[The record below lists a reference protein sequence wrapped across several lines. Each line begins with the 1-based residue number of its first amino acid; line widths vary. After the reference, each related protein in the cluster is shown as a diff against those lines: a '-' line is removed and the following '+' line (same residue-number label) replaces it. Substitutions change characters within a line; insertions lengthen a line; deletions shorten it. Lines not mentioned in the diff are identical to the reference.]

1 MTNTFEQH
9 LVICPILNTL
19 GHMKHRIPLAFLL
32 LTLVV
37 QGQTK
42 RSGPVIA
49 DYGKVWEVKDTDYRI
64 APDTELRVVFDIMAS
79 PENTNVRNSSIET
92 AARFLNMHVQSG
104 IPKSQLKVA
113 LVVHNTA
120 SKDIISNAA
129 YEKRFGH
136 RNPNAEMVAQLLAAD
151 VDIIFCGQ
159 SSLSRGYPKDE
170 LIPGVQLALSAMTA
184 LISLQNEG
192 YRFIKF

>member
-1 MTNTFEQH
+1 
-9 LVICPILNTL
+9 
-19 GHMKHRIPLAFLL
+19 MKNHIPLVFLL
-32 LTLVV
+32 LTLVL

-49 DYGKVWEVKDTDYRI
+49 DYGKVWEVKDIDYRI

-113 LVVHNTA
+113 LVVHNKA
-120 SKDIISNAA
+120 SKDIITDAA

-136 RNPNAEMVAQLLAAD
+136 GNPNAEMVAQLLAAD

>member
-1 MTNTFEQH
+1 
-9 LVICPILNTL
+9 
-19 GHMKHRIPLAFLL
+19 MKHRIPLAFLL

-113 LVVHNTA
+113 LVVHNKA